1 MSLLFVAESSYM
13 TRKTLTQCMY
23 HFIFLLFSFW
33 IKVAFKKSGGAKF
46 MHIMQC
52 KTEIRIEKK
61 ISFHC
66 IIFICTTFL
75 SLDFYISAVIFQL
88 S

>member
-1 MSLLFVAESSYM
+1 MISYVITFCCRELLHDSKNSDAMYVSFFYFSL
-13 TRKTLTQCMY
+13 
-23 HFIFLLFSFW
+23 W

-61 ISFHC
+61 SVFIALFSFAL
-66 IIFICTTFL
+66 L
-75 SLDFYISAVIFQL
+75 SYL
-88 S
+88 